1 MDGVHDLAGR
11 QGFGPVPHTA
21 NGPIGDTFKYDWEHL
36 GYSLLFLGVTNG
48 NFTLDEVRHAVER
61 LEPVYYL
68 STPYYERY
76 IIGAATLMVEK
87 GVLTHDELEAAAG
100 GPFPLAL
107 PATSPGRPARENR
120 ETFEVGDKVRVT
132 DDHFAGHVRYPA
144 FCRGKV
150 GTVQHRTG
158 MTWPFPDAAG
168 HGRSDGGSEPSYH
181 VEFDAAE
188 LFGDDTD
195 AGAVVVDLF
204 EGYLERTA

>member
-1 MDGVHDLAGR
+1 MDGVHDLAGK
-11 QGFGPVPHTA
+11 QGWGQVPHTA

-36 GYSLLFLGVTNG
+36 GYSLLFLGVSKG
-48 NFTLDEVRHAVER
+48 IFTLDEVRHSVER
-61 LEPVYYL
+61 IEPRVYL
-68 STPYYERY
+68 TTPYYERY
-76 IIGAATLMVEK
+76 IIGAASLMVEK
-87 GVLTHDELEAAAG
+87 GVLTQDELETMAG

-107 PATSPGRPARENR
+107 PAVSPGRPAPEHTI
-120 ETFEVGDKVRVT
+120 TFEVGDKVRVR

-150 GTVQHRTG
+150 GTVQHRTA

-168 HGRSDGGSEPSYH
+168 HGRSDGGAEPSYH
-181 VEFDAAE
+181 VEFAGEE

-204 EGYLERTA
+204 EGYLEPAV